1 MTMEAAAQT
10 SGDITG
16 WYGAVQLL
24 LQPEDFLVCAGG
36 RLFKRTN
43 FQRWGNRRLPAM
55 PLCVFVWGY
64 YGNLTQTVGTLN
76 RAQFADRPQTN
87 VLVLGDGSVGHI
99 SICFGYSLRL
109 GCVALCFL
117 RQYGNQA

>member
-1 MTMEAAAQT
+1 MAKIRGTKQE
-10 SGDITG
+10 GH
-16 WYGAVQLL
+16 
-24 LQPEDFLVCAGG
+24 
-36 RLFKRTN
+36 
-43 FQRWGNRRLPAM
+43 RRLPTM
-55 PLCVFVWGY
+55 LLCVFVSGY

-109 GCVALCFL
+109 GCVALCISYVDMETRLSVPIIHCSFL
-117 RQYGNQA
+117 SSMN